1 MKTLK
6 ALRLSSTLAVL
17 IYIAWRTFKT
27 GMDAAIITATVIFT
41 VLVVISYIGNIRR
54 EKNPAR
60 LSEYTKGLVNFNI
73 ALAVFFIVGALI
85 VLAINPSD
93 INSIAYL
100 LVAVYLIANTL
111 IQYKTRQKYLEENPE

>member
-6 ALRLSSTLAVL
+6 ALRLSSTLVVL
-17 IYIAWRTFKT
+17 IYIWRTIKP
-27 GMDAAIITATVIFT
+27 GMDAGLITATVIFT

-85 VLAINPSD
+85 VLALNPSD

-100 LVAVYLIANTL
+100 LVAVYLITNTL
-111 IQYKTRQKYLEENPE
+111 IQYKTRLKYLEENPE